1 MGFSTALLPFLGS
14 NTLNPEAPAR
24 ALPEARNAYEGP
36 WNFWHG
42 VRTAFSTLAFLAL
55 ICA

>member
-1 MGFSTALLPFLGS
+1 MSYQLAAV
-14 NTLNPEAPAR
+14 N
-24 ALPEARNAYEGP
+24 PEARNAYEGP